1 MRWWNDKIKPPE
13 CIRAEEGEEEEKVE
27 RAAAEIQP
35 AKRTK
40 TLGCLL
46 GRVKQSMSTIPADN
60 RAKTE
65 ITSYLQEEVIDGD
78 DKPLEWWE
86 KKWKP
91 VSFNGK
97 HSLKIP
103 EHYRYQNSI

>member
-1 MRWWNDKIKPPE
+1 M
-13 CIRAEEGEEEEKVE
+13 EGEEEEKVE
-27 RAAAEIQP
+27 GAAAEIQP

-40 TLGCLL
+40 TLGSLL
-46 GRVKQSMSTIPADN
+46 GRVKQSMSTIPTDQG
-60 RAKTE
+60 AKTE